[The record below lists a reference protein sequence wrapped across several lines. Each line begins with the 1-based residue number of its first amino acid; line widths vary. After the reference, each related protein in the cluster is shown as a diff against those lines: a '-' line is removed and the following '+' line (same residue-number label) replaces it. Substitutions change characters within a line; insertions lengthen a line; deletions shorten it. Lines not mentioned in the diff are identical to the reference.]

1 MLFGELWPQSPQYNA
16 AIDLGQLAGLLGH
29 KDFQALVKGD
39 VHEAWLMKPEELVR
53 ERQVNE
59 HFKQV
64 LTQANRLFSAL
75 NAAGRGDTQAAQAT
89 NNLGNNINFLNQLN
103 QAFTYIQLP
112 LKMNG
117 ENTHGELFVYTN
129 KKHLAKQDG
138 NVSAL
143 LHLDMEHLGPLDVYV
158 VMQNK
163 KVSTKFYLAGEH
175 TIAFIAKHIH
185 VLGERLAQRGY
196 TMSSELVE
204 RAAEKRPVEELI
216 TANRNVSV
224 IGSYSF
230 DARA

>member
-1 MLFGELWPQSPQYNA
+1 MGK
-16 AIDLGQLAGLLGH
+16 LAGLFARR
-29 KDFQALVKGD
+29 DFQALVKND
-39 VHEAWLMKPEELVR
+39 INDRWLMKPEELVR
-53 ERQVNE
+53 ERQASE

-64 LTQANRLFSAL
+64 LAQANRLFNAL
-75 NAAGRGDTQAAQAT
+75 SAAGRGDAPAAQAT
-89 NNLGNNINFLNQLN
+89 NNLSNNINFLNQLN

-129 KKHLAKQDG
+129 KKHLARQDG

-143 LHLDMEHLGPLDVYV
+143 LHLDMEHLGPLDIYV

-175 TIAFIAKHIH
+175 TIGLIAKHIH
-185 VLGERLAQRGY
+185 VLSERLAKRGY

-204 RAAEKRPVEELI
+204 RVAEKRPVEELI
-216 TANRNVSV
+216 AANRNVSV